1 MPDPIIDV
9 QVTWDAGSNKGTVG
23 DIVVPA
29 SNGPTQIQWTAGP
42 NVASFTINGLDPNEF
57 TPSTMPTARTS
68 FLTTDRNDNSNTYN
82 YTVAATHVDG
92 RTSSHDP
99 KIENGT

>member
-1 MPDPIIDV
+1 MPDPIINV

-23 DIVVPA
+23 DITVPA
-29 SNGPTQIQWTAGP
+29 SNGPTQIQWTNGP
-42 NVASFTINGLDPNEF
+42 NVASFMISGLDPNEF
-57 TPSTMPTARTS
+57 TPNSMPTQRTS
-68 FLTTDRNDNSNTYN
+68 FLTTDKNDNATTYS
-82 YTVAATHVDG
+82 YTVTATHEDG